1 MLIKNLINPLLFLKL
16 NKINKSIELFEQAQ
30 LLMPGGVNSP
40 VRAFKNIG
48 GNPIFFEKAK
58 GAYLYD
64 ADGNEYIDYIGSWG
78 PMIMGHSHPK
88 IVEAIKTQ
96 AELGTSYGAPTGLE
110 SDVAV
115 LIKKCVPSI
124 EKIRMVNSGTE
135 ATMSTIRLAR
145 GYTNRDK
152 IIKFDGC
159 YHGHVDSLLIK
170 AGSGV
175 LTFGLPDSPGIP
187 EDLAKHTSSCSFNNK
202 EEFLKVFEAVKEDLA
217 AVIVEPIAGNMGF
230 VPGEKDFLKLLRE
243 ITTSN
248 NSLLIFDEV
257 MSGFRVSLGG
267 AQEIFNIQPDLTA
280 LGKVIGGGLPVG
292 AFGGKKEIMD
302 CLAPIGPVYQAGT
315 LSGNPLAM
323 AAGSA
328 LLNLIIEENPYKEL
342 EKNASIILEGIS
354 DMMQSS
360 GIPFSTNQ
368 IGGMFGFF
376 FSEKLPTNI
385 EEVAKSD
392 DKMFSSFLNSCINNG
407 IYFAPSK
414 YEAGF
419 ISAMHKNLEIEKTL
433 GIVKKIID
441 KGI

>member
-1 MLIKNLINPLLFLKL
+1 MNN
-16 NKINKSIELFEQAQ
+16 INKSLELFKEAE

-40 VRAFKNIG
+40 VRAFKNIN

-88 IVEAIKTQ
+88 IVEAVKNQ
-96 AELGTSYGAPTGLE
+96 VELGTSYGAPTGLE
-110 SDVAV
+110 TDVAR
-115 LIKKCVPSI
+115 LIKKCIPSI

-135 ATMSTIRLAR
+135 ATMSAIRLAR
-145 GYTNRDK
+145 GYTGRNK

-175 LTFGLPDSPGIP
+175 STFGLPDSPGVP
-187 EDLAKHTSSCSFNNK
+187 DDLAKHTLSSPYNDIDAFVVAFNS
-202 EEFLKVFEAVKEDLA
+202 VKDDLA
-217 AVIVEPIAGNMGF
+217 AVIIEPIAGNMGF
-230 VPGEKDFLKLLRE
+230 VPGELKFLQTLRDL
-243 ITTSN
+243 TSAN

-267 AQEIFNIQPDLTA
+267 AQEIFDISPDLTT

-302 CLAPIGPVYQAGT
+302 CLSPIGPVYQAGT

-323 AAGSA
+323 AAGSS
-328 LLNLIIEENPYKEL
+328 LLNLIIEKNPYQEL
-342 EKNASIILEGIS
+342 ENHASMLLGEMRNIMNS
-354 DMMQSS
+354 A

-376 FSEKLPTNI
+376 FSEKLPKNI
-385 EEVAKSD
+385 EEVSETD
-392 DKMFSSFLNSCINNG
+392 DNLFSNFLNSCMNNG

-414 YEAGF
+414 FEAGF
-419 ISAMHKNLEIEKTL
+419 ISFMHKELEIEKTL
-433 GIVKKIID
+433 GIVKEIIK

>member
-1 MLIKNLINPLLFLKL
+1 M
-16 NKINKSIELFEQAQ
+16 NKIEKSIALFHQAKS
-30 LLMPGGVNSP
+30 LMPGGVNSP
-40 VRAFKNIG
+40 VRAFKNIN
-48 GNPIFFEKAK
+48 GNPIFFEKTQ
-58 GAYLYD
+58 GAYLFD
-64 ADGNEYIDYIGSWG
+64 ADGNKYIDYIGSWG
-78 PMIMGHSHPK
+78 PMIMGHSHPD
-88 IVEAIKTQ
+88 IVNAIKKQ

-110 SDVAV
+110 SDVAE
-115 LIKKCVPSI
+115 LIIKNVSSI

-135 ATMSTIRLAR
+135 ATMSSIRLAR
-145 GYTNRDK
+145 GFTNRDK

-187 EDLAKHTSSCSFNNK
+187 EDLAKHTITCPYNDISAFIEIFNS
-202 EEFLKVFEAVKEDLA
+202 VKDDLA

-230 VPGEKDFLKLLRE
+230 VPGTEEFLRTLRSYTE
-243 ITTSN
+243 SN

-267 AQEIFNIQPDLTA
+267 AQEIFNIKPDITA

-302 CLAPIGPVYQAGT
+302 FLAPEGPVYQAGT

-323 AAGSA
+323 AAGST
-328 LLNLIIEENPYKEL
+328 LLKLLIENNPYKKL
-342 EKNASIILEGIS
+342 EENAKLMLEGMNEI
-354 DMMQSS
+354 MSS
-360 GIPFSTNQ
+360 AGIPFSKNQ

-376 FSEKLPTNI
+376 FSEELPLNINDVSKTN
-385 EEVAKSD
+385 
-392 DKMFSSFLNSCINNG
+392 DKTFSMFINACIKNG

-419 ISAMHKNLEIEKTL
+419 ISSMHSNKEIDETL
-433 GIVKKIID
+433 DVVGNIIKKEI
-441 KGI
+441 

>member
-1 MLIKNLINPLLFLKL
+1 
-16 NKINKSIELFEQAQ
+16 
-30 LLMPGGVNSP
+30 MPGGVNSP
-40 VRAFKNIG
+40 VRAFKNIN

-58 GAYLYD
+58 GAYLFD

-78 PMIMGHSHPK
+78 PMIMGHSHPE
-88 IVEAIKTQ
+88 VVNAIKNQ
-96 AELGTSYGAPTGLE
+96 ADLGTSYGAPTGLE
-110 SDVAV
+110 SDVAS
-115 LIKKCVPSI
+115 LIIQCIPSI

-145 GYTNRDK
+145 GYTNKNK

-175 LTFGLPDSPGIP
+175 STFGLPDSPGIP
-187 EDLAKHTSSCSFNNK
+187 KDLAKHTITCPYNDV
-202 EEFLKVFEAVKEDLA
+202 EAFEKIFHEIKDDLA
-217 AVIVEPIAGNMGF
+217 AVIVEPVAGNMGF
-230 VPGEKDFLKLLRE
+230 VPGTKKFLETLRE
-243 ITTSN
+243 KTSSS

-267 AQEIFNIQPDLTA
+267 AQEIYNIKPDLTA

-292 AFGGKKEIMD
+292 AFGGKKDIMD
-302 CLAPIGPVYQAGT
+302 YLAPIGPVYQAGT

-323 AAGSA
+323 AAGST
-328 LLNLIIEENPYKEL
+328 LLNLIIKENPFELLEANAKEL
-342 EKNASIILEGIS
+342 LGGMRNIMNTA
-354 DMMQSS
+354 

-376 FSEKLPTNI
+376 FSEKLPNNI
-385 EEVAKSD
+385 TDVSASD
-392 DKMFSSFLNSCINNG
+392 DNIFALFLNACIRNG

-414 YEAGF
+414 FEAGF
-419 ISAMHKNLEIEKTL
+419 ISTKHGNNEIHKTLEIIENIIKVGVT
-433 GIVKKIID
+433 KK
-441 KGI
+441 